1 MMDLHGVLVVDT
13 PKGPTS
19 HDVVDRVR
27 HVLGAR
33 KAGHTGT
40 LDPLASGVLAVCLGK
55 ATRLVRFLSEGEKVY
70 RAAVRFG
77 FATTTDDALG
87 EPLAPPVAV
96 SLSDAEIRAA
106 CAGLVGSQLQLP
118 PAFSAKRVAGRR
130 AYAVARGGGAPF
142 VEAARVTIHGLE
154 PLAFAGDLLE
164 IEVRCSPGT
173 YVRAL
178 ARDLGNALGCGG
190 HLAELRRTRSGPF
203 RLDQS
208 VGWDEIGDGAARM
221 LPLGDLLPELPAVRV
236 GEEGCEAT
244 RHGRDLPRGLVLE
257 GFPADPPPGRLRV
270 LDERGALLALAI
282 PRGFDFRVQGLHVE
296 PVLHPEV
303 VLGVA

>member
-1 MMDLHGVLVVDT
+1 VSGLDGVLVVDK

-27 HVLGAR
+27 HELGAR

-40 LDPLASGVLAVCLGK
+40 LDPLATGVLAVCLGK
-55 ATRLVRFLSEGEKVY
+55 ATRLARFLAEGEKVY
-70 RAAVRFG
+70 RATLRFG
-77 FATTTDDALG
+77 FATSTDDALG
-87 EPLAPPVAV
+87 EPMAPPVAV
-96 SLSDAEIRAA
+96 SLTDAQIRAA
-106 CAGLVGSQLQLP
+106 CAGFVGSQLQVP

-130 AYAVARGGGAPF
+130 AYAVARGGGAPE
-142 VEAARVTIHGLE
+142 VEAAPVTIHALD
-154 PLAFAGDLLE
+154 PLWLAEDRLE

-178 ARDLGNALGCGG
+178 ARDLGRTLGCGA

-208 VGWDEIGDGAARM
+208 VNWDEIRAGAARM
-221 LPLGDLLPELPAVRV
+221 LPLGELLPELPAVRV
-236 GEEGCEAT
+236 GGPGSEAT
-244 RHGRDLPRGLVLE
+244 RHGRDLPRDLVLE
-257 GFPADPPPGRLRV
+257 GFPADPPPQRLRV
-270 LDERGALLALAI
+270 LDERGRLLALAV
-282 PRGFDFRVQGLHVE
+282 PRGFAFRVEGLVVQ

-303 VLGVA
+303 VLGAA